1 MTDFQHSI
9 VLFCGDDGLPLEF
22 NIRNTN
28 EKEVLRAII
37 EYGGGLC
44 SKSENAVHLI
54 TPGTKVLNAD
64 LGKKLVSTKYI
75 FDCVK
80 ENYLLNVND
89 YVFTIKEANT
99 SDISDEDNEINHN
112 KVLDN
117 LDMNLNNEP
126 QVVDMDIDETLLPS
140 FPIITQMKFVS
151 PNQSASKQ
159 NISLQNLHSSNTS
172 ESFIESSIDI
182 HSKPNISSVLPSA
195 NIISCEYKQL
205 TSTAKDACATNL
217 ENNFKGMS
225 EELSPIKV
233 SQSLVNP
240 LKSETWFT
248 NKNDSIRVNLET
260 ISNVDFHQ
268 HPKNPSPVHTV
279 VSSSQLAAEGLD
291 DFDNLLLSKVQK
303 KPQLD
308 DDECLSQ
315 SYTVSSSADAQVG
328 SKPNSEEIFAPG
340 CSAIPDSPTLDEDKT
355 NEHAAYI
362 KNLEIDVQK
371 ILLKPSPKSIQDK
384 ICLVKYLCY
393 VLKLSP
399 AKVLELLPHL

>member
-28 EKEVLRAII
+28 EKELLRAII
-37 EYGGGLC
+37 EHGGGLC
-44 SKSENAVHLI
+44 TKSENAVHLI
-54 TPGTKVLNAD
+54 SPGTKVLNAD
-64 LGKKLVSTKYI
+64 LGKTLVSTKYI

-80 ENYLLNVND
+80 DNYLLNVND

-99 SDISDEDNEINHN
+99 SDISDEDEQILNHEP
-112 KVLDN
+112 LDN
-117 LDMNLNNEP
+117 LEMKSNNEP
-126 QVVDMDIDETLLPS
+126 QEVDMDIDETLLS
-140 FPIITQMKFVS
+140 SSPIINKTKFENQ
-151 PNQSASKQ
+151 NQSVSKQ
-159 NISLQNLHSSNTS
+159 NTSQQNLQSSNTS

-182 HSKPNISSVLPSA
+182 HSKPKISSVLSSE
-195 NIISCEYKQL
+195 NILSCEYKQL
-205 TSTAKDACATNL
+205 TSTAKDACTSNL
-217 ENNFKGMS
+217 ESNFKDIS
-225 EELSPIKV
+225 DDLSPIKV

-240 LKSETWFT
+240 LKSDTLFS
-248 NKNDSIRVNLET
+248 NKKGDRVNLHT

-268 HPKNPSPVHTV
+268 YPENPSVHT
-279 VSSSQLAAEGLD
+279 VSSSQLVVEDLD
-291 DFDNLLLSKVQK
+291 DFDNLLLSKVQQ

-308 DDECLSQ
+308 DDDCHSQ
-315 SYTVSSSADAQVG
+315 SYTVSSSADAQLG

-340 CSAIPDSPTLDEDKT
+340 SSAIPDSPTQNKDKT
-355 NEHAAYI
+355 NEYDAHI
-362 KNLEIDVQK
+362 KMLEIDVQK
-371 ILLKPSPKSIQDK
+371 TLLKPSPKSIQDK